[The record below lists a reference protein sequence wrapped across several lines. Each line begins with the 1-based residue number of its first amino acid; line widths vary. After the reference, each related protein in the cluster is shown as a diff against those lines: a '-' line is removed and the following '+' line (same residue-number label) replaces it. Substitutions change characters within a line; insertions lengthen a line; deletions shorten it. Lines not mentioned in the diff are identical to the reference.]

1 MIKIKVKI
9 RRKKPMRKASLIQ
22 KDQSGIETIRDLT
35 GVFESIAS
43 TQVAKIKD
51 KTQMSQDFFQLLWS
65 KYSSIRVDPKSQ
77 IANKHKEN
85 DKKVFVVVS
94 AEGGLS
100 GDIDQRLIEAM
111 MQDYDK
117 NNTDVVVLGTHG
129 ANQLHDRGIPYIRFF
144 KIPETDTY
152 IDVSPIIDSIADY
165 SKITVYYEQYVS
177 LGVQEIKKIDLQTS
191 IQTMSKTA
199 DDSDDIITEQ
209 DTIFEPSLE
218 EIADMMERGMMSLAF
233 SQVILDSGLAQSAS
247 RFNAMAGA
255 KKRAFELIALYNLE
269 YHRSKRGE
277 NDRRLR
283 EVLTAIKKKKHKQ
296 RDRMK
301 RK

>member
-1 MIKIKVKI
+1 MKKVGAKI

-22 KDQSGIETIRDLT
+22 KDQSGIETIEDLT

-51 KTQMSQDFFQLLWS
+51 KTQMSQEFFQLLWS

-77 IANKHKEN
+77 IANKQKAN
-85 DKKVFVVVS
+85 DKKVFVIVS

-111 MQDYDK
+111 LQDYDK
-117 NNTDVVVLGTHG
+117 NTTDVVVLGTHG

-191 IQTMSKTA
+191 IQAMSKNA
-199 DDSDDIITEQ
+199 DDSEDIITER

-296 RDRMK
+296 RDRTK

>member
-1 MIKIKVKI
+1 
-9 RRKKPMRKASLIQ
+9 MRKASLIQ

-165 SKITVYYEQYVS
+165 SKIIVYYEQYVS

>member
-1 MIKIKVKI
+1 
-9 RRKKPMRKASLIQ
+9 MRKASLIQ

-51 KTQMSQDFFQLLWS
+51 KTQMSQDFFQMLWS

-77 IANKHKEN
+77 IANKNKEN

-117 NNTDVVVLGTHG
+117 NTTDVVVLGTHG

-296 RDRMK
+296 RDRTK

>member
-1 MIKIKVKI
+1 M
-9 RRKKPMRKASLIQ
+9 KKHMRKASLIQ
-22 KDQSGIETIRDLT
+22 KEQGGIETIRDLT

-51 KTQMSQDFFQLLWS
+51 KTQMSQEFFQLLWS
-65 KYSSIRVDPKSQ
+65 KYSAIRVDPKSQ
-77 IANKHKEN
+77 LANKKKEN
-85 DKKVFVVVS
+85 NKKVFVVVS

-111 MQDYDK
+111 LQDYDK
-117 NNTDVVVLGTHG
+117 NDTDVVVLGTHG

-152 IDVSPIIDSIADY
+152 IDVSPIIDAIADY

-177 LGVQEIKKIDLQTS
+177 LGVQDIKKIDLQSS
-191 IQTMSKTA
+191 IQTLVKNA
-199 DDSDDIITEQ
+199 ENSDDIITET

-233 SQVILDSGLAQSAS
+233 SQVILDSGLAQAAS

-277 NDRRLR
+277 SDRRLR
-283 EVLTAIKKKKHKQ
+283 EVLTAIKKKKHK
-296 RDRMK
+296 RERTK
-301 RK
+301 

>member
-1 MIKIKVKI
+1 
-9 RRKKPMRKASLIQ
+9 MRKASLIQ

-51 KTQMSQDFFQLLWS
+51 KTQMSQDFFQMLWS

-77 IANKHKEN
+77 IANKNKEN

-111 MQDYDK
+111 LQDYDK
-117 NNTDVVVLGTHG
+117 NTTDVVVLGTHG

-296 RDRMK
+296 RDRTK

>member
-1 MIKIKVKI
+1 
-9 RRKKPMRKASLIQ
+9 MRKASIIQ
-22 KDQSGIETIRDLT
+22 KDQGGIETIRDLT

-77 IANKHKEN
+77 IANKQKGN

-117 NNTDVVVLGTHG
+117 NNTDIVVLGTHG
-129 ANQLHDRGIPYIRFF
+129 ANQLHDRGVPYIRFF

-177 LGVQEIKKIDLQTS
+177 LGVQDIKKIDLQTS
-191 IQTMSKTA
+191 IQTMSKNA
-199 DDSDDIITEQ
+199 DDSEDIITER

>member
-1 MIKIKVKI
+1 
-9 RRKKPMRKASLIQ
+9 MRKASLIQ
-22 KDQSGIETIRDLT
+22 KEQTGIETIEDLT

-51 KTQMSQDFFQLLWS
+51 KTQMSQEFFQLLWS

-77 IANKHKEN
+77 IANRKKEI

-94 AEGGLS
+94 AEAGLS
-100 GDIDQRLIEAM
+100 GDIDQRLIEEM
-111 MQDYDK
+111 RKDYDK
-117 NNTDVVVLGTHG
+117 SNTDIIVLGTHG

-152 IDVSPIIDSIADY
+152 IDVTPIIDAIADY
-165 SKITVYYEQYVS
+165 SQISVYYEQYVS

-191 IQTMSKTA
+191 IQTLA
-199 DDSDDIITEQ
+199 ANAADSDDIITEK

-255 KKRAFELIALYNLE
+255 KKRAFELIALYRLE

-277 NDRRLR
+277 SDRRLR

-296 RDRMK
+296 DKMRHR
-301 RK
+301 

>member
-1 MIKIKVKI
+1 
-9 RRKKPMRKASLIQ
+9 MRKASLIQ
-22 KDQSGIETIRDLT
+22 KEQGGIETIRDLT

-51 KTQMSQDFFQLLWS
+51 KTQMSQEFFQLLWS
-65 KYSSIRVDPKSQ
+65 KYSAIRVDPKSQ
-77 IANKHKEN
+77 LANKKKEN
-85 DKKVFVVVS
+85 NKKVFVVVS

-111 MQDYDK
+111 LQDYDK
-117 NNTDVVVLGTHG
+117 NDTDVVVLGTHG

-152 IDVSPIIDSIADY
+152 IDVSPIIDAIADY

-177 LGVQEIKKIDLQTS
+177 LGVQDIKKIDLQSS
-191 IQTMSKTA
+191 IQTLVKNA
-199 DDSDDIITEQ
+199 DNSDDIITET

-233 SQVILDSGLAQSAS
+233 SQVILDSGLAQAAS

-277 NDRRLR
+277 SDRRLR
-283 EVLTAIKKKKHKQ
+283 EVLTAIKKKKHK
-296 RDRMK
+296 RERTK
-301 RK
+301 

>member
-1 MIKIKVKI
+1 MIKIKAKR
-9 RRKKPMRKASLIQ
+9 RRKKPMRKASIIQ
-22 KDQSGIETIRDLT
+22 KDQGGIETIRDLT

-77 IANKHKEN
+77 IANKQKGN

-129 ANQLHDRGIPYIRFF
+129 ANQLHDRGVPYIRFF

-177 LGVQEIKKIDLQTS
+177 LGVQDIKKIDLQTS
-191 IQTMSKTA
+191 IQTMSKNA
-199 DDSDDIITEQ
+199 DDSEDIITER

>member
-1 MIKIKVKI
+1 
-9 RRKKPMRKASLIQ
+9 MRKASLIQ
-22 KDQSGIETIRDLT
+22 KEQSGIETIRDLT

-51 KTQMSQDFFQLLWS
+51 KTQMSQEFFQLLWS
-65 KYSSIRVDPKSQ
+65 KYSAIRVDPKSQ
-77 IANKHKEN
+77 LANKKKEN
-85 DKKVFVVVS
+85 NKKVFVVVS

-111 MQDYDK
+111 LQDYDK
-117 NNTDVVVLGTHG
+117 NDTDVVVLGTHG

-152 IDVSPIIDSIADY
+152 IDVSPIIDAIADY

-177 LGVQEIKKIDLQTS
+177 LGVQDIKKIDLQSS
-191 IQTMSKTA
+191 IQTLVKNA
-199 DDSDDIITEQ
+199 ENSDDIITET

-233 SQVILDSGLAQSAS
+233 SQVILDSGLAQAAS

-277 NDRRLR
+277 SDRRLR
-283 EVLTAIKKKKHKQ
+283 EVLTAIKKKKHK
-296 RDRMK
+296 RERTK
-301 RK
+301 

>member
-1 MIKIKVKI
+1 
-9 RRKKPMRKASLIQ
+9 MRKASIIQ
-22 KDQSGIETIRDLT
+22 KDQGGIETIRDLT

-77 IANKHKEN
+77 IANKQKGN

-129 ANQLHDRGIPYIRFF
+129 ANQLHDRGVPYIRFF

-177 LGVQEIKKIDLQTS
+177 LGVQDIKKIDLQTS
-191 IQTMSKTA
+191 IQTMSKNA
-199 DDSDDIITEQ
+199 DDSEDIITER

>member
-1 MIKIKVKI
+1 
-9 RRKKPMRKASLIQ
+9 MRKASLIQ

-51 KTQMSQDFFQLLWS
+51 KTQMSQDFFQLLWG

-77 IANKHKEN
+77 IANKQKEN
-85 DKKVFVVVS
+85 DKTVFVVVS

-129 ANQLHDRGIPYIRFF
+129 ANQLHDRGVPYIRFF

-199 DDSDDIITEQ
+199 DDSEDIITER

-296 RDRMK
+296 RDRLK

>member
-1 MIKIKVKI
+1 MKKIKAKI

-51 KTQMSQDFFQLLWS
+51 KTQMSQDFFQMLWS

-77 IANKHKEN
+77 IANKNKEN

-111 MQDYDK
+111 LQDYDK
-117 NNTDVVVLGTHG
+117 NTTDVVVLGTHG

-296 RDRMK
+296 RDRTK

>member
-1 MIKIKVKI
+1 
-9 RRKKPMRKASLIQ
+9 
-22 KDQSGIETIRDLT
+22 
-35 GVFESIAS
+35 
-43 TQVAKIKD
+43 
-51 KTQMSQDFFQLLWS
+51 
-65 KYSSIRVDPKSQ
+65 
-77 IANKHKEN
+77 
-85 DKKVFVVVS
+85 
-94 AEGGLS
+94 
-100 GDIDQRLIEAM
+100 
-111 MQDYDK
+111 
-117 NNTDVVVLGTHG
+117 
-129 ANQLHDRGIPYIRFF
+129 
-144 KIPETDTY
+144 
-152 IDVSPIIDSIADY
+152 
-165 SKITVYYEQYVS
+165 
-177 LGVQEIKKIDLQTS
+177 VQEIKKIDLQTS
-191 IQTMSKTA
+191 IQTMSKNA
-199 DDSDDIITEQ
+199 DDSEDIITER

>member
-1 MIKIKVKI
+1 
-9 RRKKPMRKASLIQ
+9 MRKASLIQ
-22 KDQSGIETIRDLT
+22 KEQGGIETIRDLT

-51 KTQMSQDFFQLLWS
+51 KTQMSQEFFQLLWS
-65 KYSSIRVDPKSQ
+65 KYSAIRVDPKSQ
-77 IANKHKEN
+77 LANKKKEN
-85 DKKVFVVVS
+85 NKKVFVVVS

-111 MQDYDK
+111 LQDYDK
-117 NNTDVVVLGTHG
+117 NDTDVVVLGTHG

-152 IDVSPIIDSIADY
+152 IDVSPIIDAIADY

-177 LGVQEIKKIDLQTS
+177 LGVQDIKKIDLQSS
-191 IQTMSKTA
+191 IQTLVKNA
-199 DDSDDIITEQ
+199 ENSDDIITET

-233 SQVILDSGLAQSAS
+233 SQVILDSGLAQAAS

-277 NDRRLR
+277 SDRRLR
-283 EVLTAIKKKKHKQ
+283 EVLTAIKKKKHK
-296 RDRMK
+296 RERTK
-301 RK
+301 R

>member
-1 MIKIKVKI
+1 
-9 RRKKPMRKASLIQ
+9 MRKASIIQ
-22 KDQSGIETIRDLT
+22 KDQGGIETIRDLT

-77 IANKHKEN
+77 IANKQKGN

-117 NNTDVVVLGTHG
+117 NNTDIVVLGTHG
-129 ANQLHDRGIPYIRFF
+129 ANQLHDRGVPYIRFF

-177 LGVQEIKKIDLQTS
+177 LGVQDIKKIDLQTS
-191 IQTMSKTA
+191 IQTMSKNA
-199 DDSDDIITEQ
+199 DDSDDIITER

>member
-1 MIKIKVKI
+1 
-9 RRKKPMRKASLIQ
+9 MRKASLIQ
-22 KDQSGIETIRDLT
+22 KDQSGIETIEDLT

-51 KTQMSQDFFQLLWS
+51 KTQMSQEFFQLLWS

-77 IANKHKEN
+77 IANKQKAN
-85 DKKVFVVVS
+85 DKKVFVIVS

-111 MQDYDK
+111 LQDYDK
-117 NNTDVVVLGTHG
+117 NTTDVVVLGTHG

-191 IQTMSKTA
+191 IQAMSKNA
-199 DDSDDIITEQ
+199 DDSEDIITER

-296 RDRMK
+296 RDRTK

>member
-1 MIKIKVKI
+1 
-9 RRKKPMRKASLIQ
+9 MRKASLIQ